1 MTARYSPVRPVRATR
16 ATPPAGF
23 DSAPVRSSGGWSSGG
38 WSSGSRIRAA
48 GFMLLAVLTVGSA
61 GAATWFG
68 TRSVQLQRELAQQG
82 VLLDKSVARLS
93 EREGQLSTLLESDGA
108 LSIAHVQSDSVHG
121 GITMYWNRRDGRAM
135 ISAYGLPR
143 LPRDRVY
150 ALWATDSI
158 RTDLLTTF
166 TTDETGRALSRRLV
180 DPRWRTASFDLL
192 VTVELAHPGTVPNL
206 PAMMIQSVGQ

>member
-1 MTARYSPVRPVRATR
+1 
-16 ATPPAGF
+16 
-23 DSAPVRSSGGWSSGG
+23 
-38 WSSGSRIRAA
+38 
-48 GFMLLAVLTVGSA
+48 MLLAVLTVGSA

-135 ISAYGLPR
+135 ISAYELPR